1 MSIQDKLKQFMSG
14 KLDEEKAAGKTFL
27 EENKKRPEVKE
38 LEGGMQYEVLE
49 EGQGRQ
55 PSASSTVKA
64 HYRGALLNGK
74 VFDSS
79 FERGQPFSATL
90 RNLIKGW
97 QIAIPQMKE
106 GSTWRLWIPS
116 DLAYGDRGAGRD
128 IPGGATLIFDV
139 QLIEILN

>member
-1 MSIQDKLKQFMSG
+1 MSG
-14 KLDEEKAAGKTFL
+14 KLDAEKEAGKAFL
-27 EENKKRPEVKE
+27 EENKKRPGVIE

-55 PSASSTVKA
+55 PSENSTVKA
-64 HYRGALLNGK
+64 HYRGALLSGK

-79 FERGQPFSATL
+79 FDRGQPFSASL
-90 RNLIKGW
+90 RQLIKGW
-97 QIAIPQMKE
+97 QIAIPLMKE

-128 IPGGATLIFDV
+128 IPGGATLVFDV
-139 QLIEILN
+139 QLIEILK

>member
-14 KLDEEKAAGKTFL
+14 KLDEEKAAGVAFL

-79 FERGQPFSATL
+79 FERGQPFSAPL